1 MSQCHRSST
10 VTVERWIS
18 TGTSCYSNSR
28 RSHGENYYYTRARRV
43 LGSEGRDAE
52 GLAPDVDAAGDD
64 IRGIPGLSHSC
75 WGGGDESCGRDLAGG
90 GWSGL

>member
-1 MSQCHRSST
+1 M
-10 VTVERWIS
+10 
-18 TGTSCYSNSR
+18 
-28 RSHGENYYYTRARRV
+28 